1 MCKLSFAKIAQK
13 NRISATK
20 TNLFVL
26 MSERF
31 LSNLKTIQN
40 RYLFLLPKFDDII
53 AEVSQVFNLLSVN
66 ERTSRQA
73 ATLAYSIVYK
83 EFVS

>member
-1 MCKLSFAKIAQK
+1 
-13 NRISATK
+13 
-20 TNLFVL
+20 

-40 RYLFLLPKFDDII
+40 RYLFLLFKFDDII

-66 ERTSRQA
+66 ELTSRQA
-73 ATLAYSIVYK
+73 ATHTYQSCYK
-83 EFVS
+83 RFEL